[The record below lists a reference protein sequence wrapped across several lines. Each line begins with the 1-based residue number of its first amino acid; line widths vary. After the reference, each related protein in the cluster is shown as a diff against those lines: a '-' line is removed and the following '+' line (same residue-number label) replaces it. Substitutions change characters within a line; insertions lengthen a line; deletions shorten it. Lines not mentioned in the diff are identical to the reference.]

1 MQIMTQDF
9 EASNPFGPIGSE
21 RVKKVP
27 YSILAPMGIKAA
39 TAIINNNKNQMLLL
53 SMLRDRLFYVSHPS
67 LSTLEC
73 SINLNALSNKEIEPQ
88 IFFEQTVEEILKL
101 ANFNLKQIETKNKTF
116 SLLFKDATAMKL
128 LNIIFKDQQDHP
140 LYPIYLNWIEG
151 SEWMSRM

>member
-1 MQIMTQDF
+1 MTQDF
-9 EASNPFGPIGSE
+9 EPSNPFGPERGSE
-21 RVKKVP
+21 RVKKAP

-39 TAIINNNKNQMLLL
+39 STIINNNNKNQMLLL

-73 SINLNALSNKEIEPQ
+73 SINLKTHSKKEIEPQ

-101 ANFNLKQIETKNKTF
+101 ANFNLKQIEAKNKTF
-116 SLLFKDATAMKL
+116 SLLFKDVAAMKL

>member
-21 RVKKVP
+21 RIKKAP

-39 TAIINNNKNQMLLL
+39 SAIINNNKNQMLLL

-73 SINLNALSNKEIEPQ
+73 SINLKTKKEIEPQ

-101 ANFNLKQIETKNKTF
+101 ANFNLKQIEAKNKTF
-116 SLLFKDATAMKL
+116 SLLFKDVAAMKL

>member
-1 MQIMTQDF
+1 MTQDY
-9 EASNPFGPIGSE
+9 EPSNNPFGPIGSE
-21 RVKKVP
+21 RVKKAS

-39 TAIINNNKNQMLLL
+39 SAIINNNKNQMLLL

-73 SINLNALSNKEIEPQ
+73 SINLKARSKKEIEPQ
-88 IFFEQTVEEILKL
+88 IFFEQTVGEILKL

-116 SLLFKDATAMKL
+116 SILFKDVAAMKL

-140 LYPIYLNWIEG
+140 LYPIYLKWIDG